1 MSSKTCHSGMEAE
14 QICCLADWHLPQ
26 GPFVIRA
33 HDKSGYMDAIA
44 DSLVWHWMPTSM
56 QA

>member
-1 MSSKTCHSGMEAE
+1 MEAE